1 MNCNYNQ
8 QTNPLDT
15 AVACAVLPECTMN
28 KLGAGEQLG
37 STLFSFQRKGRGMNT
52 GYLAQKKPANEALK
66 SLWALARLS
75 ARKFMPVAII

>member
-1 MNCNYNQ
+1 M
-8 QTNPLDT
+8 
-15 AVACAVLPECTMN
+15 ACAVLPECTMN